1 MHHLKFRLLYCLLA
15 VFCQFF
21 CACRY
26 YQISPISIHRVK
38 ELGKQHLDF
47 YLVDGS
53 NTLNNVWLMK
63 HHSFKKNGISC
74 SLTKVPPATAK
85 EIVLIKSRKD
95 AADSRNYVFLVAKPE
110 FVAKMNPNDSLLKF
124 DYQQLERIQCVE
136 MNQTKSITHTI
147 GLILVLALRFGGFLL

>member
-1 MHHLKFRLLYCLLA
+1 MHHLKFRLLCCFL
-15 VFCQFF
+15 VVICQFF
-21 CACRY
+21 CACRF
-26 YQISPISIHRVK
+26 YQISPISKHRVK

-47 YLVDGS
+47 YLVDGG
-53 NTLNNVWLMK
+53 NTLTNVWLMK

-95 AADSRNYVFLVAKPE
+95 AADSKNYVFLVAKPE
-110 FVAKMNPNDSLLKF
+110 FAAKMNPNDSLLNF

-136 MNQTKSITHTI
+136 LNQTKSITRTI
-147 GLILVLALRFGGFLL
+147 GLILAIALRLGGFLL